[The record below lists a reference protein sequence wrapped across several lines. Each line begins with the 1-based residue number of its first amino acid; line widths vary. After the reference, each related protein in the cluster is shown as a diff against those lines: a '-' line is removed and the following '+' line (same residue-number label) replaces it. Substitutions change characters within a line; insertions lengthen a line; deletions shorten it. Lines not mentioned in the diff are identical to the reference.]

1 MPTATEYLK
10 TQISSNL
17 KTHHLVVLFDP
28 ENHYSDIIQNL
39 DLNGIPIHT
48 YTGSFIELRKE
59 IAGLMTGERPP
70 DLLLYIPMAEKD
82 TDNALIGLTKPGV
95 TLQPGQHPWE
105 RNTRLSVIARQV
117 LKNHLSEEDLSDIEA
132 KIETGKLTLSDIDA
146 IAKSVRPPLPE
157 ALTLVFRTKSPQ
169 ETLLSFI
176 TDESRDSDLVTKG
189 LIPELISVIQTTTGY
204 TPGEDQPETI
214 RPTLIKYLLLSAFI
228 SEIGETPSE
237 LVKVPHAEGKEFQDL
252 CRDIIYSWQSRRETA
267 ALYEQYARNIENTL
281 HLSNLTISPEQL
293 TVSRVFPG
301 TEKKLIALAE
311 EACLSGT
318 TTDFD
323 IKTLAG
329 DRLNLYWS
337 QQDPNV
343 SFRWKILEEISRFT
357 VLSKEIETNIR
368 EKAWQAQDL
377 ISAYIHPDQGW
388 YHLDTLHRTIL
399 KHQYDDTL
407 DSGWQDDFLDRII
420 GKVQKQYSTTADL
433 MTNALTLAI
442 AQEGYRQITSPMQTR
457 TFSSYVMQ
465 GDTPGKTAYIL
476 VDAFR
481 YEMGAALQEVINGTT
496 ELYATMGTLPSFTPV
511 GMAALLPHAEKGFSI
526 IVSSQGG
533 LTPVVHDTPLTT
545 REERITYLREQ
556 VPGDL
561 FACKLSDLFPRPKKK
576 IEDQI
581 TNNPFILITSLEIDA
596 VGEQLEPH
604 LARQNMDEVIRLLKR
619 AVSHLTRL
627 GVTRIVI
634 TADHGYLFGEELT
647 GAMKIDPPN
656 GETIAIH
663 RRFWAGKG
671 GETRDS
677 YVRIRPETVGVKSDL
692 EFAYPAGIGAFKAKG
707 GGTTYHHGGIS
718 LQELVI
724 PVLVIEH
731 TDQPIS
737 SDSSISWSLSISG
750 AKISGR
756 MVSVKIDGTIT
767 SITWDQIPKVRVE
780 IRSGNQV
787 LSNPLTAHYEYRQAT
802 GDMNMRVNPDP
813 AKNRSLEE
821 NTAVLQIHTIPES
834 GQATIHLLDSE
845 TDVELSRIG
854 PFPVDISF

>member
-1 MPTATEYLK
+1 MPTATQYLK
-10 TQISSNL
+10 NQIISSL

-28 ENHYSDIIQNL
+28 EKHYSDIIQNL

-82 TDNALIGLTKPGV
+82 TNNALIAFTKPGV

-105 RNTRLSVIARQV
+105 RNTRLSVMARQV
-117 LKNHLSEEDLSDIEA
+117 LKNHLSEQEMSDIEA
-132 KIETGKLTLSDIDA
+132 KIEAGKLTLSDIDIMA
-146 IAKSVRPPLPE
+146 ESVRPSLPE

-176 TDESRDSDLVTKG
+176 TDESRDTDLITKG
-189 LIPELISVIQTTTGY
+189 LIPDLISVIQTTTGY
-204 TPGEDQPETI
+204 TPGENQPETI
-214 RPTLIKYLLLSAFI
+214 RPNLIKYLLLSAFI
-228 SEIGETPSE
+228 SEIGDTPSE
-237 LVKVPHAEGKEFQDL
+237 LVKVPHAESKELQNL
-252 CRDIIYSWQSRRETA
+252 CRDIIYSWQNRRETA

-301 TEKKLIALAE
+301 TERKLIALAE

-318 TTDFD
+318 TADID
-323 IKTLAG
+323 IKTLAS
-329 DRLNLYWS
+329 DRLHLYWS
-337 QQDPNV
+337 QQDPV
-343 SFRWKILEEISRFT
+343 ISFRWKILEEISQFT
-357 VLSKEIETNIR
+357 SLSKEIEAKIR
-368 EKAWQAQDL
+368 EKSWQAQDL
-377 ISAYIHPDQGW
+377 ISAYIHPQQGW

-442 AQEGYRQITSPMQTR
+442 AQEGTRQITSPMQTR
-457 TFSSYVMQ
+457 TFSSYVTQ
-465 GDTPGKTAYIL
+465 DENPGKIAYIL

-481 YEMGAALQEVINGTT
+481 YEMGAALQEVLSGPN
-496 ELYATMGTLPSFTPV
+496 ELYATIGTLPSYTPV
-511 GMAALLPHAEKGFSI
+511 GMAALMPNAEKEFGI

-533 LTPVVHDTPLTT
+533 LTPLVHGTPLTT
-545 REERITYLREQ
+545 REERITYLKEQ
-556 VPGDL
+556 VTSDL
-561 FACKLSDLFPRPKKK
+561 VAFKLSDLFPRPNKK
-576 IEDQI
+576 IEEQI
-581 TNNPFILITSLEIDA
+581 RNSPFILITSLEIDA
-596 VGEQLEPH
+596 AGEQLEPH
-604 LARQNMDEVIRLLKR
+604 LARQSMDEIIRLLKR
-619 AVSHLTRL
+619 AISHLTRL

-647 GAMKIDPPN
+647 EAMKIDPPS
-656 GETIAIH
+656 GQTIAIH
-663 RRFWAGKG
+663 RRFWAGTG
-671 GETRDS
+671 GDVRDS
-677 YVRIRPETVGVKSDL
+677 YVRIRPEMVGVKSDL

-707 GGTTYHHGGIS
+707 GGTTYHHGGLS
-718 LQELVI
+718 LQELII
-724 PVLVIEH
+724 PVLVIEN
-731 TDQPIS
+731 TGQVLS
-737 SDSSISWSLSISG
+737 SDSSIYWSLTISG
-750 AKISGR
+750 TKISSR
-756 MVSVKIDGTIT
+756 MVSVKINGMIT

-780 IRSGNQV
+780 IRSGNQI
-787 LSNPLTAHYEYRQAT
+787 LSKPLTAHYEYREAT

-834 GQATIHLLDSE
+834 GPVTIHLLDSE
-845 TDVELSRIG
+845 TDVELTKIG
-854 PFPVDISF
+854 PFPVDITF